1 MICQLIVSEG
11 FCQLKLHFGTVFVIY
26 SGSCANNWQRQF
38 QNGLAIHMMTPYDT
52 GETKGGSEINDA
64 STDRSVIEKPSRQ
77 EAEAAVDVLLRWIGE
92 NPAREGLA

>member
-1 MICQLIVSEG
+1 
-11 FCQLKLHFGTVFVIY
+11 
-26 SGSCANNWQRQF
+26 
-38 QNGLAIHMMTPYDT
+38 MMTPYDT